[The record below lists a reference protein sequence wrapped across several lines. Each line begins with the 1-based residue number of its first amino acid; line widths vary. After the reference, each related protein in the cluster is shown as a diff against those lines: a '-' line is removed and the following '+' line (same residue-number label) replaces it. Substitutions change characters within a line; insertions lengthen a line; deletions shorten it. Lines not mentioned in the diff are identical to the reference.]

1 LLKISIGAQ
10 QQSLLCADVLL
21 LCGKRFLFCGLRCYD
36 GTAIAVAAIA
46 MQKRVVHSFN
56 LSIS

>member
-1 LLKISIGAQ
+1 M
-10 QQSLLCADVLL
+10 LCADVLL

-36 GTAIAVAAIA
+36 GTAISVAAIA